1 MAFGAA
7 MDGSLD
13 DVGLLWVYIRY
24 QPEAKETQ
32 KKKDKGGKADQK
44 MPQPSPCDQSEPS
57 PASLGFVPNVLAD
70 QAEMLLEKAFKV
82 ASHIS
87 LSHFGSIDNFS
98 ERWVIFKNVW
108 F

>member
-1 MAFGAA
+1 M
-7 MDGSLD
+7 
-13 DVGLLWVYIRY
+13 GLHPLPTRS
-24 QPEAKETQ
+24 KRNSK

-44 MPQPSPCDQSEPS
+44 MPQQSPCDQSEPS